1 MHKLNGSDPVKSLDL
16 TIQNLATGKELSFID
31 LPNTTSTSFDEC
43 VKLLEAKMSGIPI
56 AREGGAICATV

>member
-1 MHKLNGSDPVKSLDL
+1 MDKLKQDNPIESLDL
-16 TIQNLATGKELSFID
+16 VVQHLDKGEKPIFMD

-43 VKLLEAKMSGIPI
+43 VNLLEAKMSGVPI